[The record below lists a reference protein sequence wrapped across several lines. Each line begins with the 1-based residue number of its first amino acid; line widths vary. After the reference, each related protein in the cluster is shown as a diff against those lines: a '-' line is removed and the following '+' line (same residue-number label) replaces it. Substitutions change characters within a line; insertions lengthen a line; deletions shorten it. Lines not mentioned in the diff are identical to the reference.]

1 MPQGGKRQG
10 AGRRPKATKKPK
22 GGGQQTLF
30 GCGISKPP
38 SSAPN
43 SASTAQQVG
52 AVTVGPV
59 VAEEPA
65 EERAAM
71 AVELPE
77 RAAQPS
83 GPHTPGPVATTESTE
98 EREHDG
104 YDVAQARRD
113 LAEMEERQGE
123 APAAGQG
130 TAPLCVLCVAAEWRH
145 TCCGA

>member
-1 MPQGGKRQG
+1 M
-10 AGRRPKATKKPK
+10 
-22 GGGQQTLF
+22 
-30 GCGISKPP
+30 
-38 SSAPN
+38 
-43 SASTAQQVG
+43 
-52 AVTVGPV
+52 GPV